1 VARRAARNY
10 VRRRRVQEEAG
21 NNNEDAGGVAMGH
34 NIGNR
39 KEDLADNESSNPI
52 VMTGLYVQT
61 RPLQMGAR

>member
-1 VARRAARNY
+1 VARRAARNF

-34 NIGNR
+34 NR
-39 KEDLADNESSNPI
+39 KEDLADNESSNPH
-52 VMTGLYVQT
+52 VTTRLYVQT